1 MSDTPALDPR
11 LFAEGPLRDR
21 RFAVRQLWNEMANE
35 GVDHDLEFL
44 HRQMAEEIES
54 LEIAARNLVDFPDAP
69 WGLRMEIA
77 RQAWDEA
84 RHIVAFRRLFEER
97 GGKVGAFPV
106 LDFQYRII
114 TRLQSLA
121 GRLAVANRSFEASG
135 IDAIVDGI
143 RNAQKSGDAEFVALF
158 EQQLADEVQ
167 HVRYANEWIPKLVE
181 AAGAREVFEVAR
193 SVANADAAFGVVAG
207 DAKITYPVAD
217 DVRREAGFADD
228 EIETAKRFAAR
239 S

>member
-1 MSDTPALDPR
+1 MSDPVLDPL
-11 LFAEGPLRDR
+11 LFADGPVRDA
-21 RFAVRQLWNEMANE
+21 RFDVCQLWNQMANE

-69 WGLRMEIA
+69 WDLRMEMA

-84 RHIVAFRRLFEER
+84 RHIVAFRRLFEQR
-97 GGKVGAFPV
+97 GGTVGQFPV

-114 TRLQSLA
+114 TRLPSLA
-121 GRLAVANRSFEASG
+121 GRLTVANRSFEASG

-143 RNAQKSGDAEFVALF
+143 ANAKKNEDAEFVALF

-167 HVRYANEWIPKLVE
+167 HVRYANEWVPRLVSDGGPR
-181 AAGAREVFEVAR
+181 AVFDLAR
-193 SVANADAAFGVVAG
+193 SVANADAAFQIVAG
-207 DAKITYPVAD
+207 EAMITYPVAE

-228 EIETAKRFAAR
+228 EIETARRFVAR
-239 S
+239 